1 MHYITQRKFPISSN
15 STFSFRIAVFSSP
28 PLPDNVFEGDIEL
41 TREQLM
47 NIDIYGDIRGNVSRA
62 AGSNSRI
69 RWPNAIIPYEI
80 DCSLRKCDFLYS
92 VVIGIEF

>member
-1 MHYITQRKFPISSN
+1 
-15 STFSFRIAVFSSP
+15 
-28 PLPDNVFEGDIEL
+28 
-41 TREQLM
+41 M

-80 DCSLRKCDFLYS
+80 DCSLRKCDFLHS
-92 VVIGIEF
+92 VEISCDFLFETSTTLELNLN